1 MTLLDNT
8 AALDKTAALDN
19 TAKLTGSPLI
29 EDDRDRHKFRVHR
42 STMTSP
48 EIFAAERD
56 KIFNHSWLYVG
67 HESEVRNPGDF
78 VRRPVAGRQ
87 LFMVRGAKS
96 GRVNVFHNTCT
107 HRGAMI
113 CRQKSGTSK
122 SFPCFYHAWSFDSEG
137 ELKPATA
144 RRCGR

>member
-1 MTLLDNT
+1 MTLLENEPGVGTDGT
-8 AALDKTAALDN
+8 
-19 TAKLTGSPLI
+19 TGFPLI
-29 EDDRDRHKFRVHR
+29 DEDPDRHRFRVHR

-67 HESEVRNPGDF
+67 HESEVTDPGDF

-87 LFMVRGAKS
+87 LFMVRGARS

-113 CRQKSGTSK
+113 CRQKAGT
-122 SFPCFYHAWSFDSEG
+122 
-137 ELKPATA
+137 
-144 RRCGR
+144 